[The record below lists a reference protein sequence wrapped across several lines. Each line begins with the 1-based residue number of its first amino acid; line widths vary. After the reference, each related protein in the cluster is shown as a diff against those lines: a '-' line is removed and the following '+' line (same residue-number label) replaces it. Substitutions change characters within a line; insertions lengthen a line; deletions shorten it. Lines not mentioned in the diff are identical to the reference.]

1 MEKRQLIE
9 EIKLQDFFLLVSFPS
24 IAHAHARRAQR
35 HGTLA
40 RRGYREAHAQKK
52 DKAGDGGRGRERA
65 EDQRDARASWLVTS
79 SRAGE
84 WIAPS
89 PTP

>member
-9 EIKLQDFFLLVSFPS
+9 EIKLQDFFLLVSF
-24 IAHAHARRAQR
+24 RALR
-35 HGTLA
+35 TRTRGAPNAMA
-40 RRGYREAHAQKK
+40 RRGAHAQKK

-65 EDQRDARASWLVTS
+65 EDQRDARARASWLVTS